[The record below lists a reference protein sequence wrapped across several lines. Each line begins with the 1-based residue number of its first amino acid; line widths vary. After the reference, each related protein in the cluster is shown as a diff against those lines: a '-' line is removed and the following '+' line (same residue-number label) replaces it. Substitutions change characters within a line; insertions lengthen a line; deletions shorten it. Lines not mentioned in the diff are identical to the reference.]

1 MLKTIFNF
9 LVLFAVFSLIC
20 FSGFLFYSKNN
31 DLLFF
36 TDPHHLV
43 NTKNKTSLNIE
54 KTTAVPEFHQNRTAM
69 PAASGRPLEP
79 CPNIPPN
86 LQGVLYVEFRTN
98 RTLEDVR
105 QHLGPLLQQGG
116 RYKPANCVAKQKVA
130 IIIPFRNRYEHLS
143 HWLHYL
149 HPILIRQ
156 QLDYS
161 VYVINQ
167 EGDGV
172 FNRAKLMNIGHT
184 EALKEYD
191 YECFVFSDIDL
202 VPLND
207 RNLYR
212 CSDKP
217 RHLSV
222 AVDKFNFLLPYNTIF
237 GGVTALSREQF
248 LKVNG
253 FSNTFW
259 GWGGEDDDLYQ
270 RIVFRGMS
278 ISRPDSVIGRYK
290 MIKHGRDLH
299 NDRNPNNVQKLN
311 ETPQTIDRDGLNS
324 LSYTVRKIRK
334 DLLYTFIT
342 VDVQTT
348 AGYGRVGGGS
358 GMYSCVCA
366 VVSSVHL
373 YRVSSEQMS

>member
-1 MLKTIFNF
+1 MPSI
-9 LVLFAVFSLIC
+9 S
-20 FSGFLFYSKNN
+20 
-31 DLLFF
+31 
-36 TDPHHLV
+36 
-43 NTKNKTSLNIE
+43 E
-54 KTTAVPEFHQNRTAM
+54 K
-69 PAASGRPLEP
+69 PLEP
-79 CPNIPPN
+79 CADIPPN

-105 QHLGPLLQQGG
+105 QHVGPLLQQGG

-130 IIIPFRNRYEHLS
+130 IIIPFRNRYEHLN

-156 QLDYS
+156 QLDYG

-167 EGDGV
+167 DGDGV

-278 ISRPDSVIGRYK
+278 ISRPDSVIGSSTE
-290 MIKHGRDLH
+290 I
-299 NDRNPNNVQKLN
+299 LN
-311 ETPQTIDRDGLNS
+311 GGAAVGVGALVKVRQRGLTSAPTP
-324 LSYTVRKIRK
+324 
-334 DLLYTFIT
+334 
-342 VDVQTT
+342 TT
-348 AGYGRVGGGS
+348 APPFKIS
-358 GMYSCVCA
+358 
-366 VVSSVHL
+366 VVQRLVLGHL
-373 YRVSSEQMS
+373 

>member
-9 LVLFAVFSLIC
+9 LMLYAVFSLVC
-20 FSGFLFYSKNN
+20 FSVFLLYSKNSN
-31 DLLFF
+31 LLFF
-36 TDPHHLV
+36 TDPHHLL
-43 NTKNKTSLNIE
+43 NTTNKTSLNIE
-54 KTTAVPEFHQNRTAM
+54 KTTAVPDFHQNGTAM
-69 PAASGRPLEP
+69 PATSGRPLEP
-79 CPNIPPN
+79 CPDIPPN

-105 QHLGPLLQQGG
+105 RPLSPLLQQGG

-156 QLDYS
+156 QLDYG

-172 FNRAKLMNIGHT
+172 FNKAKLMNIGHT
-184 EALKEYD
+184 EALKDYD

-222 AVDKFNFLLPYNTIF
+222 AVDKFNFTLPYNTIF

-278 ISRPDSVIGRYK
+278 ISRPDSVIARYK

-299 NDRNPNNVQKLN
+299 NDRNPDNVQKLK

-324 LSYTVRKIRK
+324 LSYTVRNIRK

-342 VDVQTT
+342 VDVQAP
-348 AGYGRVGGGS
+348 AG
-358 GMYSCVCA
+358 
-366 VVSSVHL
+366 
-373 YRVSSEQMS
+373 

>member
-1 MLKTIFNF
+1 MQAQAAVCGLHISCFDLPYGEVLWLHPPRSVCNGVYDAEQMLHLYLFRQRETKEVDSPGKSQKNTLAKQTQQKHSEFSL
-9 LVLFAVFSLIC
+9 LVLMDLTHMQKSN
-20 FSGFLFYSKNN
+20 SGDKDLREESGETKMLFTRE
-31 DLLFF
+31 
-36 TDPHHLV
+36 TDQDEATPAI
-43 NTKNKTSLNIE
+43 SE
-54 KTTAVPEFHQNRTAM
+54 K
-69 PAASGRPLEP
+69 PLEP
-79 CPNIPPN
+79 CPDIPPN

-98 RTLEDVR
+98 RTLENVR
-105 QHLGPLLQQGG
+105 QHVGPLLQQGG

-156 QLDYS
+156 QLDYG

-172 FNRAKLMNIGHT
+172 FNKAKLMNIGHT
-184 EALKEYD
+184 EALKDYD

-222 AVDKFNFLLPYNTIF
+222 AVDKFNFTLPYNIF
-237 GGVTALSREQF
+237 GG
-248 LKVNG
+248 
-253 FSNTFW
+253 
-259 GWGGEDDDLYQ
+259 
-270 RIVFRGMS
+270 RIFFRGMS

-299 NDRNPNNVQKLN
+299 NNPNPNNVQKLK
-311 ETPQTIDRDGLNS
+311 ETPHTIDRDGLNS
-324 LSYTVRKIRK
+324 LSYTVRNIRK
-334 DLLYTFIT
+334 DSLYTFIT
-342 VDVQTT
+342 VDVQAP
-348 AGYGRVGGGS
+348 AG
-358 GMYSCVCA
+358 
-366 VVSSVHL
+366 
-373 YRVSSEQMS
+373 